1 MALTIIDGSEF
12 KGNRLKVEK
21 AKFEMKG
28 GKLAVP
34 AFLFMLCKATSS
46 VTMETKEKRQCE

>member
-34 AFLFMLCKATSS
+34 AFLFMLCKAYLL
-46 VTMETKEKRQCE
+46 